1 MAIFNHSDNTP
12 APKNNNTTIITEG
25 SFIKGEMT
33 LDCDLYIDGEFEGVI
48 HSKKLVTIGKSG
60 KVKGEIFT
68 HHLVVQGTVEGAI
81 DSNRLEIM
89 AAGTVLGSITS
100 GELIIEAKGHFEG
113 ESKIKNSSSA
123 STNKAVNTVTDEK
136 KKQA

>member
-1 MAIFNHSDNTP
+1 
-12 APKNNNTTIITEG
+12 
-25 SFIKGEMT
+25 MT